1 MTGPWSG
8 TSRVVVLART
18 SEAAWLLLQT
28 ARGPSQAE
36 VTTQRE
42 TAGVRDG
49 LQCL

>member
-1 MTGPWSG
+1 MTGSG
-8 TSRVVVLART
+8 SDTSRVAVSARAA
-18 SEAAWLLLQT
+18 EAAWLQLQT

-42 TAGVRDG
+42 TASVRDG